1 MASQSTNL
9 SFQSR
14 RFECNF
20 EDEGSLVAAYQL
32 LKSTEGVSF
41 IARNNKILYVEVA
54 TKKITSVFFFQI
66 KLICSAIL
74 KLFPI

>member
-54 TKKITSVFFFQI
+54 TKKIQNQVFPN
-66 KLICSAIL
+66 LL
-74 KLFPI
+74 Y